1 MMNDLT
7 VVFRS
12 ASDIEARV
20 VRGLLESHGIES
32 LVSQGSP
39 RSIFPVQVDG
49 IAEIRISVRPEDAD
63 EARRLID
70 SHRIDPT
77 DGRVIPLRNE
87 FAALEQRIGYTFR
100 DPGLLEHALTHTS
113 RANEDVSGGVI
124 DNESL
129 EFLGDAVLGF
139 AIADVLFRRFPDRD
153 EGWKS
158 KMKAALVSTA
168 SLARLAE
175 GLDLG
180 QHLLLGRG
188 EEKTGG
194 RRKQAL
200 LADGYEALIAAIY
213 LDGGVE
219 HGHGVHRAPVRGA
232 HRRGAHAGGRRSTI
246 TSRRCRSACSR
257 PAIRRRSMR
266 SSARPGPIIT
276 RCFRSRCAWAESRW
290 PRRRAKQEGSGA
302 GSRAAGAGAEDLE
315 STDLKIPDFRSIDFD
330 DAPRLAVVVGEL
342 AFAAAGHHHRR
353 LRQRQP
359 RERVRLHFARDV
371 FVDGH
376 DGLQ

>member
-1 MMNDLT
+1 MTDLT

-39 RSIFPVQVDG
+39 RSIFPVQVDS
-49 IAEIRISVRPEDAD
+49 IAEIRIAVRPEDAE

-70 SHRIDPT
+70 SHRIDAT

-87 FAALEQRIGYTFR
+87 FASLERRVGYTFR

-139 AIADVLFRRFPDRD
+139 AIADLLFRRFPDRD

-175 GLDLG
+175 ALDLG

-200 LADGYEALIAAIY
+200 LADGCEALIAAIY

-219 HGHGVHRAPVRGA
+219 HVAAFVARHFEGLINEARTPATSFHDYKSALQERVQ
-232 HRRGAHAGGRRSTI
+232 AGGHPLPEYGVIGETGPDHHKQFQVEVRVGGKPLAKGIGRSKKE
-246 TSRRCRSACSR
+246 AEQE
-257 PAIRRRSMR
+257 A
-266 SSARPGPIIT
+266 ARVALT
-276 RCFRSRCAWAESRW
+276 
-290 PRRRAKQEGSGA
+290 Q
-302 GSRAAGAGAEDLE
+302 L
-315 STDLKIPDFRSIDFD
+315 
-330 DAPRLAVVVGEL
+330 DA
-342 AFAAAGHHHRR
+342 
-353 LRQRQP
+353 
-359 RERVRLHFARDV
+359 
-371 FVDGH
+371 
-376 DGLQ
+376 